1 MHFDKPMVFQQYFS
15 NGGIATI
22 ALNTS
27 DSVFRLTLPDTF
39 QSGEIFRSITC
50 VFPAMPAV
58 NSKTLAAAEE
68 RAGKTAAEVR
78 AWIATLD
85 KLAAP
90 VFQKRDVCL
99 GGLAL

>member
-1 MHFDKPMVFQQYFS
+1 MHFGKPMVFQQYFS
-15 NGGIATI
+15 NGGIPTI

-27 DSVFRLTLPDTF
+27 DGVFRLTLPDTF

-58 NSKTLAAAEE
+58 NSKTSAAAEE